1 MTTRKLLFQVY
12 SDFHLEIWNKI
23 PLIPIKSDYL
33 ILAGDIVQLEHPLF
47 YPFLDYCSR
56 NWKKTFYIPGNH
68 EYYSF
73 NKSMNELEFEYK
85 YRIGKRYKNIFY
97 LNDSVT
103 ELDNDINI
111 YGTTFWTNPPF
122 RTKSEAKTYINDYNY
137 IKYFKQ
143 GLDEV
148 VELDI
153 TKVRELS
160 NNSFKGLQDYL
171 AVEKKK
177 TIVVTHFPPM
187 RSETSHPKYVSNNRT
202 SNLYFAWPNDTLSNF
217 NLTNVL
223 GWVSGHTHWSYDF
236 TPLNGVRLISNQL
249 GYKTEIG
256 ETGINEDRLY
266 EITFDG
272 ETI

>member
-12 SDFHLEIWNKI
+12 SDIHLEIWNKM

-33 ILAGDIVQLEHPLF
+33 ILAGDIGQLEHPLF

-68 EYYSF
+68 EYFSF

-85 YRIGKRYKNIFY
+85 YCIEKRYKNVFY
-97 LNDSVT
+97 LNNSVT

-111 YGTTFWTNPPF
+111 YGATFWTNPPF
-122 RTKSEAKTYINDYNY
+122 RSKSEAKMNINDYNY

-153 TKVRELS
+153 AKVRELS
-160 NNSFKGLQDYL
+160 NDSFEELHHYL

-187 RSETSHPKYVSNNRT
+187 RTGTSAPKYLDKNSI
-202 SNLYFAWPNDTLSNF
+202 SNLYFTWPNDTLSNF

-223 GWVSGHTHWSYDF
+223 VWVSGHTHWSYDF
-236 TPLNGVRLISNQL
+236 TPLDGIRLISNQL
-249 GYKTEIG
+249 GYKSEIG
-256 ETGINEDRLY
+256 ETGINEDGLY
-266 EITFDG
+266 EVNVDEGTL
-272 ETI
+272 